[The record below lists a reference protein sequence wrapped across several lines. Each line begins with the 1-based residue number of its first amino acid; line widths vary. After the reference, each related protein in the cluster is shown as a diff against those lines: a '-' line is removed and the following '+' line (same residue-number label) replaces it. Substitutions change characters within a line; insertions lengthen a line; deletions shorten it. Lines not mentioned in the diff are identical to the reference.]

1 MESMLTAQV
10 NDASVTEEKEKFFV
24 FSKAAFKRIGV
35 ILRLLSIPLCLLGI
49 LLSLAL
55 PTVAINY
62 ATFSSATTF
71 SAERASRFPTEFIS
85 GWNATF
91 GHSYFSY
98 YLKSRYGVELL
109 YTAQSSF
116 NAIVFWIL
124 FGALLFAAFA
134 FAVTFSKKLEKYS
147 KIVLLGYILA
157 GIGILCSPVWFMF
170 ANSFANNSAIAKT
183 DLTHYFVYDS
193 LYVHDAFG
201 SIVACFV
208 FILAAVFFAIG
219 TSRENV
225 GGDDRGES
233 L

>member
-1 MESMLTAQV
+1 MLTAQV
-10 NDASVTEEKEKFFV
+10 NDASATEEKEKFFI
-24 FSKAAFKRIGV
+24 FSKAAFKRVGV
-35 ILRLLSIPLCLLGI
+35 LLRLLSIPLCFLGI
-49 LLSLAL
+49 ILSLAL

-62 ATFSSATTF
+62 ANYSSSTTF
-71 SAERASRFPTEFIS
+71 SAERAARFPTELIS

-91 GHSYFSY
+91 GQSYFSY

-109 YTAQSSF
+109 YTAETSF
-116 NAIVFWIL
+116 NAIMFWLL
-124 FGALLFAAFA
+124 FGAFLVSAFA

-147 KIVLLGYILA
+147 KVVLLGYILA
-157 GIGILCSPVWFMF
+157 GIGVLCSPVWFMF
-170 ANSFANNSAIAKT
+170 ANSFANNNAVLKT

-193 LYVHDAFG
+193 LYVHDGYG

-208 FILAAVFFAIG
+208 FVLAAVLFAIG
-219 TSRENV
+219 TSRENA